1 MVESNKTLLY
11 VVIVLYKTRLED
23 SITYKTWS
31 ENVYLLKDC
40 SYQLL
45 IYNNSPEVEVPAS
58 DLYTVYVPTANN
70 MLAGAYNYALIQA
83 YNLGCT
89 WLLLID
95 QDTTITQQYVMAL
108 QDALQHSSTNEQ
120 YSAIV
125 PVLKQGGSC
134 LSPVLFDVKYGPFH
148 NRLPMAKQQDVE
160 NINPN
165 HCVVAF
171 NSLSL
176 LSVKD
181 VIEIGGFSEKYPLDM
196 LDYDYFYKFYKRNK
210 KVKVL
215 PVEINHSLSLNSI
228 AESMSLMRFEG
239 YIKSKNAFAKE
250 LGFWAIFTLKYC
262 LFKDFCYLLYKR
274 TSWNYLNIIL
284 KGFFSC

>member
-11 VVIVLYKTRLED
+11 VIIVLYKTRLED

-31 ENVYLLKDC
+31 ENVHLLKDC

-70 MLAGAYNYALIQA
+70 MLAGAYNYALSQA
-83 YNLGCT
+83 HSLGCK
-89 WLLLID
+89 WLLLLD
-95 QDTTITQQYVMAL
+95 QDTAITQQYVMAL
-108 QDALQHSSTNEQ
+108 QDALQHSSINEQ

-134 LSPVLFDVKYGPFH
+134 LSPVLFDVKYGPFKTC
-148 NRLPMAKQQDVE
+148 LPVLKQQDIE
-160 NINPN
+160 DKDLC
-165 HCVVAF
+165 HCVIAF

-176 LSVKD
+176 LLVKD
-181 VIEIGGFSEKYPLDM
+181 LIEIGGFSEAYPLDM
-196 LDYDYFYKFYKRNK
+196 LDFDYFYKFYKRNK

-215 PVEINHSLSLNSI
+215 SVEINHSLSLNNI
-228 AESMSLMRFEG
+228 AESMSLVRYKG
-239 YIKSKNAFAKE
+239 YIASRRAFAKE
-250 LGFWAIFTLKYC
+250 LGFCAILAFKYR
-262 LFKDFCYLLYKR
+262 LLWEFCYLLYKR
-274 TSWNYLNIIL
+274 TSWSYLKIIL
-284 KGFFSC
+284 KEFLSC